1 MLSNLRYSNVWI
13 LILARLL
20 IKKPE
25 MDNRDISQCKVGLK
39 LIRECVKEPTSWW
52 ERLVHGTLMQLIKRE
67 LLDLY
72 LLESC
77 SYAEN
82 VE

>member
-1 MLSNLRYSNVWI
+1 
-13 LILARLL
+13 
-20 IKKPE
+20 
-25 MDNRDISQCKVGLK
+25 
-39 LIRECVKEPTSWW
+39 
-52 ERLVHGTLMQLIKRE
+52 MQLIKRE